1 MILTAPLK
9 EHARLG
15 ASSSHRWMAC
25 PGTIRASQG
34 LQGIATDYQREG
46 TAAHRLLEGAL
57 VEAVMKRDWEGWLAT
72 IEAVNVQDPDE
83 SWVMWDVDDEMIAG
97 VSLTVET
104 VIGRARM
111 LRENAEEPYLV
122 SVETERTF
130 DLAPLNPPEP
140 MFGTTDAVV
149 AAPRSIELFDL
160 KYGRGVVVEV
170 LDNSQLRTYVVGA
183 IVDAGMKASPE
194 VWEQVDNH
202 RLSHTKDGVTTALDV
217 GLSLFDSIAI
227 TIIQPRAP
235 HIHGPVRTEYLTP
248 AQVREFARDLLAAA
262 RKTQEDDAPFIPGEH
277 CKFCPAKGFCPALAK
292 RAQAIAAAAFDA
304 EPVQEMPA
312 VMTKTVE
319 RLSIEE
325 IAKTMSALPIVEEWI
340 RAVKQRVLAELNRG
354 VRVPGWK
361 LVAKR
366 GKRHWVNADQAAHDL
381 IAMGLDALDVY
392 EPAVMKSPAQIE
404 KLIGRGR
411 LPKEMAVLVSNGA
424 TTAPEHDPRAALGA
438 DAAALLPPVVDGP
451 NAQSSEE

>member
-1 MILTAPLK
+1 MILVAPLK

-46 TAAHRLLEGAL
+46 TAAHTLLEHGLRAAL
-57 VEAVMKRDWEGWLAT
+57 AGQPWQDFLAT
-72 IEAVNVQDPDE
+72 VESVNVQDPDE

-97 VSLTVET
+97 VTLTIET
-104 VIGRARM
+104 ILSRGSPNDLVI
-111 LRENAEEPYLV
+111 
-122 SVETERTF
+122 ETERTF

-140 MFGTTDAVV
+140 MFGTTDALVQGF
-149 AAPRSIELFDL
+149 RSIELFDL
-160 KYGRGVVVEV
+160 KYGRGIVVEV

-183 IVDAGMKASPE
+183 LVDAGMKAPKE
-194 VWEQVDNH
+194 TWAAMVM
-202 RLSHTKDGVTTALDV
+202 RYPDGAPPTALDV
-217 GLSLFDSIAI
+217 GLELFDAIAI

-235 HIHGPVRTEYLTP
+235 HTHGPVRTEFLTH

-262 RKTQEDDAPFIPGEH
+262 RKTQEDDAPFIPGDH

-304 EPVQEMPA
+304 EPITAMPEPIPA
-312 VMTKTVE
+312 KVE
-319 RLSIEE
+319 RLTIEE
-325 IAKTMSALPIVEEWI
+325 IGKTMTLLPIVEEWV
-340 RAVKQRVLAELNRG
+340 RAVKTRAIAELQRG

-361 LVAKR
+361 LVGKR
-366 GKRHWVNADQAAHDL
+366 GKRHWINVDQAAHDL

-392 EPAVMKSPAQIE
+392 EPAKMKSPAQIE
-404 KLIGRGR
+404 KIIGRGR

-424 TTAPEHDPRAALGA
+424 TIAPEHDPRQALGA
-438 DAAALLPPVVDGP
+438 DAAAALPPVVDGP